1 MASLEKLS
9 SLYLNHNQISDIGPL
24 ENQAWLMS
32 LGLAHN
38 QIEDISSLPS
48 GSGAYATYLQGNQ
61 ISDLAPLVKLAQED
75 RDGSNRFAMFWR
87 LYLAANPLDSPVAQE
102 QLKQLRQLG
111 VRLNLE
117 YDR

>member
-24 ENQAWLMS
+24 KNQAWLLS

-38 QIEDISSLPS
+38 QIQDVALLPP
-48 GSGAYATYLQGNQ
+48 GNGGYTTYLQGNQ
-61 ISDLAPLVKLAQED
+61 ISDLTPLVKLAQED
-75 RDGSNRFAMFWR
+75 LDGPDSFATFWR
-87 LYLAANPLDSPVAQE
+87 IYLAGNPLDDPAAQE
-102 QLKQLRQLG
+102 QLDQLKQLG
-111 VRLNLE
+111 VQLDME